1 MRSFMISVI
10 IPVYNVEKYLHVCLN
25 SLLYQTYQN
34 FEIICIDDASSDS
47 SLEILEYFTKK
58 DPRIKIIK
66 NDSNRGQGYSRNR
79 GLEVA
84 QGKYISFLDADD
96 WFSPNAFEILIKK
109 SNRII

>member
-1 MRSFMISVI
+1 MISVI

-58 DPRIKIIK
+58 DSRIK
-66 NDSNRGQGYSRNR
+66 
-79 GLEVA
+79 
-84 QGKYISFLDADD
+84 
-96 WFSPNAFEILIKK
+96 LIKK
-109 SNRII
+109 PPNDISFG